1 LIYNNVSNYTE
12 LCQRLFDRGEN
23 VRLWTVNRAAGLFQW
38 QVADEVGVNE
48 VTFIRWLRKPLP
60 EEKKHAIIEAI
71 QKLGV
76 KRKEDK

>member
-1 LIYNNVSNYTE
+1 M
-12 LCQRLFDRGEN
+12 
-23 VRLWTVNRAAGLFQW
+23 FQW